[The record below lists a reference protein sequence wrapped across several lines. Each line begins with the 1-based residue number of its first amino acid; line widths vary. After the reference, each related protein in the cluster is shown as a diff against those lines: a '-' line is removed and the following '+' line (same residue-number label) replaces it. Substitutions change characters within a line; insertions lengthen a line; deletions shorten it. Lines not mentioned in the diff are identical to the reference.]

1 MRSGKRLSE
10 RWFNLVLWLVALAF
24 AGFLIGLGS
33 LVVGDLPQ
41 VEHRFTLEQFLASDQ
56 AKASAD
62 ALKQIRREQDDNR
75 RQAEQAQLA
84 LDAARSASEAARET
98 FANWL
103 KTRDATQRV
112 DQDPGL
118 IARTERLDALKAA
131 ERNVEERLEEL
142 NRTGLELSE
151 RQSTQ
156 IGIDTDLRAAAR
168 EKLDAAERGQE
179 LRVFAYRLA
188 LTLPLLALAGWLL
201 LKRRHT
207 RNWPFVWG
215 FAFAAAFAFFVELV
229 PYLPSYG
236 GYVQY
241 GVGVVATLVAGRAV
255 INALHAYNERQK
267 AAELRPDE
275 ERRTE
280 IATDQALQRLAK
292 KVCPGCERPIDLAN
306 PDANFCPHCGIGL
319 FERCPACAHRKSTF
333 ERFCYACGQ
342 TSVAASPTGSA

>member
-1 MRSGKRLSE
+1 MRSGSRLSE
-10 RWFNLVLWLVALAF
+10 RWFNLLLWVVALAF
-24 AGFLIGLGS
+24 GGFLIGLGS

-41 VEHRFTLEQFLASDQ
+41 VEQRYTVEQFLDADR
-56 AKASAD
+56 ARATAD
-62 ALKQIRREQDDNR
+62 ALTQIRRAQADNR
-75 RQAEQAQLA
+75 RQADQTQLA
-84 LDAARSASEAARET
+84 LDAARSASDAARDT

-131 ERNVEERLEEL
+131 ERAVEERLEAL
-142 NRTGLELSE
+142 ATSSLDLSE
-151 RQSTQ
+151 REAAQATL
-156 IGIDTDLRAAAR
+156 DADLRARAQDAR
-168 EKLDAAERGQE
+168 DAAEQGQE
-179 LRVFAYRLA
+179 LRVFGYRLA

-201 LKRRHT
+201 LKRRRT

-215 FAFAAAFAFFVELV
+215 FALAAAFAFFVELV

-241 GVGVVATLVAGRAV
+241 GVGVVVTLIFGRAA
-255 INALHAYNERQK
+255 INALHAYHERQK
-267 AAELRPDE
+267 AAELRPNE

-292 KVCPGCERPIDLAN
+292 KACPGCERPIDLAN
-306 PDANFCPHCGIGL
+306 PAANFCPHCGIGL
-319 FERCPACAHRKSTF
+319 FEHCPACDQRKSTF
-333 ERFCYACGQ
+333 ERFCYACGEAGPA
-342 TSVAASPTGSA
+342 VAAA

>member
-1 MRSGKRLSE
+1 MRSGSRLSE
-10 RWFNLVLWLVALAF
+10 RWFNLVLWVVALAF

-33 LVVGDLPQ
+33 LVVGDLPE
-41 VEHRFTLEQFLASDQ
+41 VEHRYTLEQFLDGDRSGA
-56 AKASAD
+56 ATV

-75 RQAEQAQLA
+75 RQAEQTQLA

-103 KTRDATQRV
+103 KTRDATKRV

-131 ERNVEERLEEL
+131 ERTVEERLEAL
-142 NRTGLELSE
+142 AKAGLDLSE
-151 RQSTQ
+151 REAAQASV
-156 IGIDTDLRAAAR
+156 DADLRAEAQ

-179 LRVFAYRLA
+179 LRVFGYRLA
-188 LTLPLLALAGWLL
+188 LTLPLLVLAGWLL

-215 FAFAAAFAFFVELV
+215 FALAAAFAFFVELV

-241 GVGVVATLVAGRAV
+241 GVGAFATLIFGRAA

-267 AAELRPDE
+267 AAELRPNE

-306 PDANFCPHCGIGL
+306 PTANFCPHCGIGVY
-319 FERCPACAHRKSTF
+319 ERCPACDHRKSTF
-333 ERFCYACGQ
+333 ERFCYACGKVGPA
-342 TSVAASPTGSA
+342 VAST

>member
-1 MRSGKRLSE
+1 M
-10 RWFNLVLWLVALAF
+10 RWFNLVLWVVALAF
-24 AGFLIGLGS
+24 AVFLTGLGS

-41 VEHRFTLEQFLASDQ
+41 VEHRYTLEQFLNEDRSG
-56 AKASAD
+56 SAAE
-62 ALKQIRREQDDNR
+62 ALRQIRREQDDNR
-75 RQAEQAQLA
+75 RQTEQTQLA

-118 IARTERLDALKAA
+118 IARTERLDALKSA
-131 ERNVEERLEEL
+131 ERTVEERLETL
-142 NRTGLELSE
+142 AKSGLDLSE
-151 RQSTQ
+151 RETAQAE
-156 IGIDTDLRAAAR
+156 IEANLRAGAQQ
-168 EKLDAAERGQE
+168 KLEAAERGQE
-179 LRVFAYRLA
+179 LRVFGYRLA

-215 FAFAAAFAFFVELV
+215 FALAAAFAFFVELV

-241 GVGVVATLVAGRAV
+241 GVGALATLIFGRAA
-255 INALHAYNERQK
+255 INAIHIYNERQK
-267 AAELRPDE
+267 AAELRPHE

-280 IATDQALQRLAK
+280 IATDRALQRLAK

-306 PDANFCPHCGIGL
+306 PAANFCPHCGIGV
-319 FERCPACAHRKSTF
+319 FERCPACDHRKSTF
-333 ERFCYACGQ
+333 ERFCYACGSLG
-342 TSVAASPTGSA
+342 SVRAGG

>member
-1 MRSGKRLSE
+1 MRSVSRLSE
-10 RWFNLVLWLVALAF
+10 RWFNLVLWLVAFVF

-41 VEHRFTLEQFLASDQ
+41 VEHRYTLEQFLDDDQ
-56 AKASAD
+56 ARASAD
-62 ALKQIRREQDDNR
+62 ALKQIRRDQDDNR
-75 RQAEQAQLA
+75 RQTELTQLA

-118 IARTERLDALKAA
+118 IARTEQLDALKAA
-131 ERNVEERLEEL
+131 ERAVEERGETLT
-142 NRTGLELSE
+142 RIGLELSE
-151 RQSTQ
+151 REAAQSR
-156 IGIDTDLRAAAR
+156 IDAALRARAGDQL
-168 EKLDAAERGQE
+168 EAAEREQE
-179 LRVFAYRLA
+179 LRVFGYRLA

-215 FAFAAAFAFFVELV
+215 FALAAAFAFFLELV

-241 GVGVVATLVAGRAV
+241 GVGVIATLIFGRAA
-255 INALHAYNERQK
+255 INALQAYNDRQK
-267 AAELRPDE
+267 AAELRPNE

-280 IATDQALQRLAK
+280 IATDQALHRLAK
-292 KVCPGCERPIDLAN
+292 KVCPGCERPVDLAN
-306 PDANFCPHCGIGL
+306 PNADFCPHCGIGL
-319 FERCPACAHRKSTF
+319 FGRCAACDHRKSTF
-333 ERFCYACGQ
+333 ERFCYACGKGEADLAQ
-342 TSVAASPTGSA
+342 ERV